1 MTKKDLRKKLAY
13 QMQVKIIASD
23 ELKKSKRMVDYK
35 EHYHEMRGFIQAYEF
50 AYRQGKGTKW
60 ELLDLLEM
68 YYKNEIDSN
77 KFVTRMKELLA

>member
-1 MTKKDLRKKLAY
+1 MTKKDLRKKLVY
-13 QMQVKIIASD
+13 HLQVKIIASD
-23 ELKKSKRMVDYK
+23 ELKKSKRIVDLK

-60 ELLDLLEM
+60 ELLDLLES

-77 KFVTRMKELLA
+77 KFVTLMKEALA

>member
-1 MTKKDLRKKLAY
+1 MTKKELRKKLAY

-23 ELKKSKRMVDYK
+23 ELKKSKRMVDLK

-60 ELLDLLEM
+60 ELLDLLEAH
-68 YYKNEIDSN
+68 YKNEIDSN
-77 KFVTRMKELLA
+77 KFVTKMKELLA

>member
-77 KFVTRMKELLA
+77 KFVTRMKDLLA

>member
-1 MTKKDLRKKLAY
+1 MTKKDLRKKLVY
-13 QMQVKIIASD
+13 HLQVKIIASD
-23 ELKKSKRMVDYK
+23 ELKKSKRMLDLK

-77 KFVTRMKELLA
+77 EFVTRMKELLA

>member
-1 MTKKDLRKKLAY
+1 MTKKELRKKLAY

-23 ELKKSKRMVDYK
+23 ELKKSNRMIDYK

-60 ELLDLLEM
+60 ELLDLLEA

-77 KFVTRMKELLA
+77 KFVTEMKELLA